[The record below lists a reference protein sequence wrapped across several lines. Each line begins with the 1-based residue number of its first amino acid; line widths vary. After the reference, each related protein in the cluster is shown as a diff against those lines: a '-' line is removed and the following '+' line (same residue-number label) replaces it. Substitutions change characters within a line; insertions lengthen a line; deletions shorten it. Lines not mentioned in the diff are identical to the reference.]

1 MKIIG
6 TGIDIVEL
14 KRIEKSAAS
23 AAFCRRVY
31 TEAEL
36 SYADGRGKQRTASLA
51 ARWAGKEAVLKALG
65 TGLIGA
71 MSMTDIE
78 ILPDDKGMPLVT
90 LRGATADRAKELGV
104 TDIKLTLSHGIEN
117 AVAECVLSGVGRGEC
132 CEEESSDER
141 KAMYA
146 DAGEDDVVADGV
158 NGTPITSALAAELL
172 KKRQTNCHKGTVGRV
187 LVVAGS
193 YGYTGAAYLA
203 SLSALRVG
211 AGLVTLAANKSI
223 APIMAVKCTEV
234 MPKPVAESAE
244 CAGALGMKSYEKI
257 MALAENNDTVL
268 IGPGLGRHP
277 DTCALVQSLVVAL
290 GSEKRIQLVIDAD
303 GLYALRGMSGLLKK
317 CVNPAILTPH
327 LGELAG
333 LIGCEVSEL
342 TGEDGSLDKLADVV
356 KEKAAEWNAVIIAK
370 SHRTIVASPDGKVFV
385 TTTGNPGMA
394 TAGCGDVLAGAIAG
408 ITGEVRC
415 EAETGVDSSALAAA
429 LVGTQL
435 HGLAGDRAGAENG
448 CGLIASDITKKLPRA
463 RMLLDR

>member
-14 KRIEKSAAS
+14 KRIEKSTAS

-36 SYADGRGKQRTASLA
+36 SYADSRGRQRTASLA
-51 ARWAGKEAVLKALG
+51 ARWAGKEAILKALG

-71 MSMTDIE
+71 MSLTDME
-78 ILPDDKGMPLVT
+78 ILPDEKGKPVAS
-90 LRGATADRAKELGV
+90 LRGATGDRARELGV
-104 TDIKLTLSHGIEN
+104 TEVKLTLSHGMEH
-117 AVAECVLSGVGRGEC
+117 AVAECVLCGEAPRLMAEEKNNDGSEAVNSGLANGIQIT
-132 CEEESSDER
+132 
-141 KAMYA
+141 A
-146 DAGEDDVVADGV
+146 DLTAGLLAKRPV
-158 NGTPITSALAAELL
+158 NS
-172 KKRQTNCHKGTVGRV
+172 HKGTVGRV
-187 LVVAGS
+187 LAVAGS
-193 YGYTGAAYLA
+193 HGYTGAAYLA
-203 SLSALRVG
+203 TLSALRAG

-223 APIMAVKCTEV
+223 APVMAVKCTEV

-244 CAGALGMKSYEKI
+244 CAGALGMKSYDEI
-257 MALAENNDTVL
+257 MSLAENNDVVL

-290 GSEKRIQLVIDAD
+290 GSMEGIQLVIDAE

-333 LIGCEVSEL
+333 LIGSSPAEL
-342 TGEDGSLDKLADVV
+342 MSEDGKIEKLA
-356 KEKAAEWNAVIIAK
+356 KAAGEKAMEWNAVIVAK
-370 SHRTIVASPDGKVFV
+370 SHRTIVAAPDGRIFV

-408 ITGEVRC
+408 IAGEAVC
-415 EAETGVDSSALAAA
+415 DGTNGVAVKSLAAA
-429 LVGTQL
+429 LVGTHL
-435 HGLAGDRAGAENG
+435 HGLAGDMAGAKYGNG
-448 CGLIASDITKKLPRA
+448 MIASDIIGCLPEA
-463 RMLLDR
+463 RLMLEK